1 MLKWFWDNE
10 QSKVINSDLQ
20 SYSID
25 YVGNLFTDVVKS
37 KVLKYDGLI
46 EMAKENAFKQLINSF
61 EMDLEFKEFKIEKLL
76 IDTKNDNIK
85 MLLNL
90 KDRVRRLKQ
99 LK

>member
-10 QSKVINSDLQ
+10 KSKVVNSNLQ

-25 YVGNLFTDVVKS
+25 YVGNLFTDKVKP

-46 EMAKENAFKQLINSF
+46 EMSKENAFRQLIESF
-61 EMDLEFKEFKIEKLL
+61 EMELEFKEFKIEKLL
-76 IDTKNDNIK
+76 ADTKNENIK

-90 KDRVRRLKQ
+90 KDRVRRV
-99 LK
+99 